1 MHTCTTP
8 PRSPGEAPW
17 LLPTPAAWPQEEQL
31 EMEDTSIA
39 QHKLLILLCFQQQ
52 QTRQLCAV
60 SLAQN
65 APATVLATSSARRAF
80 GNTTGT
86 VVGGQQ

>member
-1 MHTCTTP
+1 
-8 PRSPGEAPW
+8 
-17 LLPTPAAWPQEEQL
+17 
-31 EMEDTSIA
+31 MEDTSIA

-65 APATVLATSSARRAF
+65 APATVMATSSARRA
-80 GNTTGT
+80 
-86 VVGGQQ
+86 